1 VSFTKEEGEMIQKF
15 KVFAC
20 LTFACA
26 LLIPALACYA
36 ANEGADSPVN
46 KTYYTAVNIWF
57 EDAAEI
63 ATTNYHKGQII
74 PVNTKVVITKYGNS
88 GFSFTDQK
96 GIEYSVLYVK
106 KHSVLPVKE
115 IFDRYF
121 SEQKVPLGRFTQE
134 ERENIEAGTIL
145 EGMSKEAMLVSYGYP
160 PAHQTPSLESNQWK
174 YWGGRMISFFVYFNK
189 DGKVSRIGN
198 E

>member
-1 VSFTKEEGEMIQKF
+1 MIQKVKIF
-15 KVFAC
+15 ACFVFAC
-20 LTFACA
+20 AF
-26 LLIPALACYA
+26 LIPMFTCYA
-36 ANEGADSPVN
+36 AKEGADSPVN

-57 EDAAEI
+57 EDATEI
-63 ATTNYHKGQII
+63 LTTNYHKGQII

-88 GFSFTDQK
+88 GFSFTDEK

-121 SEQKVPLGRFTQE
+121 SEQKVPLDRFTGE

-145 EGMSKEAMLVSYGYP
+145 EGMSREAMLASYGYP
-160 PAHQTPSLESNQWK
+160 PAHQTPTLESNQWK